1 MDLLDEFKYQSY
13 KSSIESLTGTKKPL
27 IDLLKELTTK
37 YATNAYSL
45 DAEQQVSNLY
55 YVLLTNLIV
64 TNCSAKSIMTRDIAN
79 KLSTIVSYC
88 YKGLNADTIKHWD
101 ILVLCNNYKW
111 SPIYMDDLLH
121 LNNILSQVPYSSR
134 IELDFYHIDKIGSL
148 ITFYGEDKRKVSY
161 EYIKIKLGA
170 DATVLQY
177 YKLNDSPY
185 KGTIDPQVYFDLAQ
199 AITNLKEIKWM

>member
-27 IDLLKELTTK
+27 VDLLKELTTK
-37 YATNAYSL
+37 YATNPYTITP
-45 DAEQQVSNLY
+45 EQQVSNLY

-64 TNCSAKSIMTRDIAN
+64 TNCSAKSIMSMDIII
-79 KLSTIVSYC
+79 KLSSQISNC

-101 ILVLCNNYKW
+101 TLMLCNNYNW

-121 LNNILSQVPYSSR
+121 LNTILSQVPYSIR

-148 ITFYGEDKRKVSY
+148 ISLYKHKLSH
-161 EYIKIKLGA
+161 EYIKLKLGA

-177 YKLNDSPY
+177 YKLKDDSY
-185 KGTIDPQVYFDLAQ
+185 TGTTDPQVYLDLAQ
-199 AITNLKEIKWM
+199 AITNLKEIK

>member
-1 MDLLDEFKYQSY
+1 MELLDEFKYQSY
-13 KSSIESLTGTKKPL
+13 KSRIESLTGTKKPL
-27 IDLLKELTTK
+27 VDLLKELTNK

-64 TNCSAKSIMTRDIAN
+64 TNCSAKSIMPKDID
-79 KLSTIVSYC
+79 KRLSSQIYNC

-101 ILVLCNNYKW
+101 VLVLCNNYKW

-121 LNNILSQVPYSSR
+121 LNTMLSQVPYSNR
-134 IELDFYHIDKIGSL
+134 IELNFYHIDRIGSL
-148 ITFYGEDKRKVSY
+148 ISDYGEDKRKLSY
-161 EYIKIKLGA
+161 EYIKLKLGA

-185 KGTIDPQVYFDLAQ
+185 NGTTDPQVYLDLAQ
-199 AITNLKEIKWM
+199 AINNLKGN

>member
-13 KSSIESLTGTKKPL
+13 KSRIESLTGTKKPL
-27 IDLLKELTTK
+27 VDLLKELTTK
-37 YATNAYSL
+37 YATDPYTITL
-45 DAEQQVSNLY
+45 EQQVSNLY

-64 TNCSAKSIMTRDIAN
+64 TNCSAKSIISRDIDK
-79 KLSTIVSYC
+79 KLSAQIRNC
-88 YKGLNADTIKHWD
+88 YSGLNEDTIKHWD
-101 ILVLCNNYKW
+101 VLMLCNNYSW
-111 SPIYMDDLLH
+111 PPLDMNQLLH

-148 ITFYGEDKRKVSY
+148 ISFYGEDKRKVSY
-161 EYIKIKLGA
+161 EYIKLKLGA

-185 KGTIDPQVYFDLAQ
+185 NGTIDPQVYLDLAQ
-199 AITNLKEIKWM
+199 AITNLKELK

>member
-13 KSSIESLTGTKKPL
+13 KSRIESLTGTKKPL

-37 YATNAYSL
+37 YATYPYIIIP
-45 DAEQQVSNLY
+45 EHQVSNLY

-64 TNCSAKSIMTRDIAN
+64 TNCSAKSIISNQID
-79 KLSTIVSYC
+79 KFLSPQIRYC
-88 YKGLNADTIKHWD
+88 YKGLNEDTIKHWD
-101 ILVLCNNYKW
+101 VLMLCNNYSW

-121 LNNILSQVPYSSR
+121 LNTILSQVPYSSR

-148 ITFYGEDKRKVSY
+148 ISLYGEDTRKVSY
-161 EYIKIKLGA
+161 EYIKLKLGA
-170 DATVLQY
+170 DAAVLQY

-185 KGTIDPQVYFDLAQ
+185 TGTTDPQVYLDLAQ
-199 AITNLKEIKWM
+199 AITNLKEIK